1 VHGLK
6 LHTGLI
12 LPALDGLANVWDRMR
27 FFLASRTSGKS
38 NMDKAIQKMKVS
50 EDPSSPEM
58 QQAAAKQAACKKE
71 AKIQKLTGSARKAF
85 MKDCTK

>member
-1 VHGLK
+1 MSRVVMAF
-6 LHTGLI
+6 I
-12 LPALDGLANVWDRMR
+12 ALALAAVLSGGGA
-27 FFLASRTSGKS
+27 FAQATTSGKS

-71 AKIQKLTGSARKAF
+71 AKIQKLTGLARKAF